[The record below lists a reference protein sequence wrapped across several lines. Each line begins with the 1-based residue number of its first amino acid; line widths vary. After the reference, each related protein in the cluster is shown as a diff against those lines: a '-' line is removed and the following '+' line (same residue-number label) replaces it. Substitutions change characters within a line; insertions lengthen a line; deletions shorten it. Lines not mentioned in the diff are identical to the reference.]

1 MTEYQQG
8 LTEEMRDTLDE
19 LSGDILALENFCR
32 CFSDNL
38 KYYGLAASISY
49 LQRVHNYLRQHTDDV
64 EQIAKLLY
72 NDMSLKLSRAA
83 EAGQVP

>member
-8 LTEEMRDTLDE
+8 LTEEMRSTLDE

-49 LQRVHNYLRQHTDDV
+49 LQRVQDHLSQRTDDV
-64 EQIAKLLY
+64 ERIAKLLY
-72 NDMSLKLSRAA
+72 NDMSIKLRRAA

>member
-8 LTEEMRDTLDE
+8 LTEELRDTLDE

-32 CFSDNL
+32 CFSDDV
-38 KYYGLAASISY
+38 KKFGSAASASY
-49 LQRVHNYLRQHTDDV
+49 LQRLQNYIHQHTDDV
-64 EQIAKLLY
+64 DQIAKLLY

-83 EAGQVP
+83 EAGQVL